1 MTKNSKMVD
10 GKSLMAGSPSTTNSI
25 PYDQRIARALVVPLA
40 RLGVTPN
47 QVTFSLLLALV
58 AAGLFALGT
67 AQAAHWAAGIFVL
80 ARVLDH
86 FDGEP
91 SH

>member
-1 MTKNSKMVD
+1 MP
-10 GKSLMAGSPSTTNSI
+10 GSPSTTNSI

-47 QVTFSLLLALV
+47 QVTAFSLLLALV

-91 SH
+91 TH

>member
-1 MTKNSKMVD
+1 
-10 GKSLMAGSPSTTNSI
+10 MAGSPSTTNSI

-40 RLGVTPN
+40 WLGVTPN
-47 QVTFSLLLALV
+47 QVAFSLLLALV

-67 AQAAHWAAGIFVL
+67 AQAAHWAAGIFML